1 MTTGAPALMT
11 LRRALP
17 ADLPAI
23 AAIER
28 VSFSDPWTVEALAS
42 TLALRH
48 IRFLVAEEI
57 GPCAPSGS
65 AAGAGAGALLGYVV
79 ALIAGDE
86 GEIADLAVAPSARRR
101 GVGGALLDRVVR
113 DAAESEVQALYLE
126 VRESN
131 AGAIALYRSR
141 GFGAVG
147 RRRGYYRHPSEDA
160 LVLRREIAPT

>member
-1 MTTGAPALMT
+1 
-11 LRRALP
+11 
-17 ADLPAI
+17 
-23 AAIER
+23 
-28 VSFSDPWTVEALAS
+28 
-42 TLALRH
+42 
-48 IRFLVAEEI
+48 
-57 GPCAPSGS
+57 
-65 AAGAGAGALLGYVV
+65 V

-113 DAAESEVQALYLE
+113 DAAASGVGALYLE

>member
-1 MTTGAPALMT
+1 MTTDAPAVMT
-11 LRRALP
+11 LRRAAS

-28 VSFSDPWTVEALAS
+28 VSFSDPWTLDALAS

-57 GPCAPSGS
+57 DPSARVG
-65 AAGAGAGALLGYVV
+65 AAGGAGAAALLGYVV
-79 ALIAGDE
+79 ALITGDE

-113 DAAESEVQALYLE
+113 DAAESGVGALYLE

-131 AGAIALYRSR
+131 AVAIALYRSR